1 MILIVLIK
9 AKFNSIITKELNEM
23 NIDKAKLESTL
34 NHLTEQINNI
44 HVDENTMPDIK
55 PFILKS
61 IERKRKRKTTEGK

>member
-1 MILIVLIK
+1 
-9 AKFNSIITKELNEM
+9 M

-55 PFILKS
+55 TLYSKINRKKEEKEKQQKENEFILKQ
-61 IERKRKRKTTEGK
+61 IKR

>member
-1 MILIVLIK
+1 
-9 AKFNSIITKELNEM
+9 M

-55 PFILKS
+55 NFILKS
-61 IERKRKRKTTEGK
+61 IERKKKKKKQQEENEFILKQIKR